1 MRLVMMTDME
11 GCAGI
16 NNFHDWVFPG
26 GMFYDTGREI
36 LTEEVN
42 AAARAFFDNGFEEI
56 LVLDAHGHGGV
67 NILQLDERLLYQ
79 RGWVG
84 PYPMGMTERYDA
96 LAFIGQHAKA
106 STPFAH
112 LAHTSSLNILD
123 QRINGISI
131 GEFGMTVFMAASL
144 GIRPIYGSGDKAFCA
159 EAKALCP
166 NIHTTWVKE
175 GLMPGTGYECTT
187 AEYYDRN
194 IAAVQLHPKAARK
207 KIYEEASAAAR
218 AFLADPEKYR
228 MEPLKGPFVVEIDY
242 RTDFP
247 GIPAT
252 MRYEHETDVIAA
264 LNKSW
269 NERPAS
275 ADVSK

>member
-166 NIHTTWVKE
+166 NIHTTCVKE
-175 GLMPGTGYECTT
+175 GLMPGAGEEYL
-187 AEYYDRN
+187 AEEYRLRN
-194 IAAVQLHPKAARK
+194 TAAVHIHPLAARE

-228 MEPLKGPFVVEIDY
+228 VEPLTSPFTVEMDY
-242 RTDFP
+242 RTDVP
-247 GIPAT
+247 LVADKRKYI
-252 MRYEHETDVIAA
+252 HDTDLIAA
-264 LNKSW
+264 LNMSW
-269 NERPAS
+269 DGRPR
-275 ADVSK
+275 